1 MSTHASALHALVAQE
16 LPIFAPSVDTSFI
29 DYNVEELS
37 SSNPD
42 APAMVLEMLVAS
54 EGDDASARCA
64 AAIALW
70 HDAARAA
77 ACAVAAA
84 PSVTAREPHLDASGG
99 ASMAASSTRVESD
112 TYAALAAASHA
123 MALSMAE
130 RGARDVVLR
139 AAPEVTGVSV
149 DTEDD
154 SDGSST
160 YGDAAGGVSGAVAAR
175 SGGAAAAPAAVPTG
189 AAPASAPAAPP
200 PLVLEAVAR
209 VSRFHDSNTTTVD
222 LAGITITVGD
232 SPPRELV
239 SDASLRLTA
248 GSNYAL
254 LGRNG
259 CGKTILLQVLASGVL
274 FDPDAQCKLRMML
287 ITQTFAPPPS
297 HEWLVEDE
305 VRVPPFGYDLSAA
318 LDASARAHRR
328 ADLRSGLRGRQARTA
343 ATAAAAA
350 AAAAQD
356 AGAGGGSDSSDACG
370 GGGGTFDLAARVA
383 AAAEARSPASAA
395 LYGDDAPSA
404 SAVAAAFAD
413 LGIPLAMLRQR
424 YEELSGGWRMR
435 VTLAKAL
442 LWQPSFLLLDEPTN
456 HLDVSGINLL
466 LSLLRTRFAETTT
479 IFVTHDL
486 HFVNEAADSIIR
498 LRDGQ
503 VKVFKGNYT
512 TMVREQRDRKNFT
525 DHYAHEQEKETAR
538 LLASIDASLRTTK
551 DDKTRKQLAG
561 RREKVLERGSGMM
574 RNSKGHR
581 YKRNGADNA
590 GKFNTL
596 LRAIE
601 VVHEEK
607 PVSFSFDHELPS
619 RASSGGSL
627 IEVSGLSFSYRAA
640 QAAAQSTVGAAT
652 AALSPVAALPQ
663 PFSIEL
669 RDLNIVQGE
678 RVILCGPNGH
688 GKSTL
693 LRCLSGELVCTATTL
708 RVGPST
714 AVFDQHT
721 VASLGNEQRPVLA
734 FAVAAAGAG
743 GKEGEER
750 VRKALGAFG
759 LGRVTASGVPVSLL
773 SGGQRVA
780 LRFALIA
787 LACPS
792 LMLLDEPSAHLDL
805 EAREGLACA
814 LAAFKGAIILVSHDL
829 GFVDLVRPTRG
840 LLCKEGRFVSVPDWK
855 ATMKA
860 L

>member
-1 MSTHASALHALVAQE
+1 MSFNTLHALVAQE
-16 LPIFAPSVDTSFI
+16 LSEIAPSVDLSFA
-29 DYNVEELS
+29 DYIVEELS

-42 APAMVLEMLVAS
+42 APATVLEMLVAS
-54 EGDDASARCA
+54 EGEDASARCA
-64 AAIALW
+64 AAIASW

-77 ACAVAAA
+77 ARAVAAA
-84 PSVTAREPHLDASGG
+84 PSVASKEPHLDAS
-99 ASMAASSTRVESD
+99 ASMAASSTRVEPD

-139 AAPEVTGVSV
+139 AAPEVSDASLDAEV
-149 DTEDD
+149 D
-154 SDGSST
+154 SDSSST
-160 YGDAAGGVSGAVAAR
+160 RGDAAGGNSGAVAH
-175 SGGAAAAPAAVPTG
+175 AAVPNG
-189 AAPASAPAAPP
+189 AAPASAPSTPP

-259 CGKTILLQVLASGVL
+259 CGKSLLLQVLASGVL

-297 HEWLVEDE
+297 HEWVVEDE

-328 ADLRSGLRGRQARTA
+328 ADLRSGLRGRLARTA
-343 ATAAAAA
+343 ATAAATEAAA

-356 AGAGGGSDSSDACG
+356 ADDSSDACG

-383 AAAEARSPASAA
+383 AAAEARSPASVA

-413 LGIPLAMLRQR
+413 LGIPLTMLRQR

-498 LRDGQ
+498 LRDGE
-503 VKVFKGNYT
+503 VKVFKGNYD

-525 DHYAHEQEKETAR
+525 DRYAHEQEKETAR

-551 DDKTRKQLAG
+551 DDKARKQLAG

-640 QAAAQSTVGAAT
+640 AP
-652 AALSPVAALPQ
+652 ALSLVGALPQ

-669 RDLNIVQGE
+669 HDLNIVQGE
-678 RVILCGPNGH
+678 RVIICGPNGH

-693 LRCLSGELVCTATTL
+693 IRCLSGELSCTATTL
-708 RVGPST
+708 RIGPST

-721 VASLGNEQRPVLA
+721 VASLGIEQRPVLA

-787 LACPS
+787 LATPS

-814 LAAFKGAIILVSHDL
+814 LAAFKGAIVLISHDI
-829 GFVDLVRPTRG
+829 GFVDLVQPTRG
-840 LLCKEGRFVSVPDWK
+840 LLCKDGRFVPVPDWK
-855 ATMKA
+855 GAMKA